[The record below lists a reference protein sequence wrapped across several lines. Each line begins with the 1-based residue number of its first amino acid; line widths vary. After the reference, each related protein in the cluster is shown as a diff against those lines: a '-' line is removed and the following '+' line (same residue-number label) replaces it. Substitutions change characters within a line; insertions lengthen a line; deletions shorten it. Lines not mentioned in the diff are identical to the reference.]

1 MLTLEEN
8 KMGFFNF
15 FKKIKDKNDN
25 YYDEVYKEN
34 SDEYIEIKES
44 IEGENKEE
52 ILMNSKME
60 EKEIEEEKEVHE
72 NIKLSKEEVDELI
85 SGEILKIIDLYDNFN
100 DVKLAAREAA
110 VNIGRENL
118 MEIPKFLNGKI
129 HRPTKYINK
138 YIDDSYWSVV
148 VENSILMII
157 YSYDEDAIE
166 ILQRISQKNS
176 NLNLKATNLLC
187 KMASEG
193 VESERIVAWIMEN
206 LISFNDENKIKILGF
221 MSQIKNNNQVIGL
234 IQHFYKSF
242 AKNGEIEFAY
252 RALNHL
258 INAAERFTKGHL
270 KFLKEIAMNKGTINL
285 EEIMTLEDGDEK
297 IINNCK
303 INDELSIEAAITYYT
318 LDKNDDDINSK
329 LYYLS
334 EYSLDKQLREN
345 LHKLLNE

>member
-1 MLTLEEN
+1 
-8 KMGFFNF
+8 MGIFNF
-15 FKKIKDKNDN
+15 FKRIKDKNNN
-25 YYDEVYKEN
+25 YYDEFDEEN
-34 SDEYIEIKES
+34 YDEDIEDT
-44 IEGENKEE
+44 ENKKNEDIE
-52 ILMNSKME
+52 LNFKVE
-60 EKEIEEEKEVHE
+60 EKEIVEENEEIKEEV
-72 NIKLSKEEVDELI
+72 KLTKEEVDELI
-85 SGEILKIIDLYDNFN
+85 SNEILRIIDLYDDFN

-110 VNIGRENL
+110 IKIGKENL

-157 YSYDEDAIE
+157 YSYGEDAIDA
-166 ILQRISQKNS
+166 LQRISQKNS

-187 KMASEG
+187 KLASEG
-193 VESERIVAWIMEN
+193 VETDKIITWIMNN
-206 LISFNDENKIKILGF
+206 LIAFNDENKIKILGF

-252 RALNHL
+252 RTLNHL

-297 IINNCK
+297 IISSCK
-303 INDELSIEAAITYYT
+303 IEENLSIEAAITYYT

-334 EYSLDKQLREN
+334 EYSLDKKLREN
-345 LHKLLNE
+345 LKLLLNE